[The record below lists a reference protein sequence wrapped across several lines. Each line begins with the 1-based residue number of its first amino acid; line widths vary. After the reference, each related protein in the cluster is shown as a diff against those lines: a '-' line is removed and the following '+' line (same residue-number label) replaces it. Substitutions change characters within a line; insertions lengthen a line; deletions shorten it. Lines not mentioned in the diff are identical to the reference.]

1 MDVFTGEIVESNVA
15 VKDGLIAGVSRSY
28 RGKKEIDLGG
38 RYLAP
43 GYIDAHLHLESTMVT
58 PNELV
63 CTAAKHGTTTFIVDP
78 HEAANVSG
86 AAGIDYILNQT
97 EKSPANVYVMMPS
110 CVPSTSVDDNG
121 CVFSANDMYP
131 YVRNPRVLGLGEVTI
146 TRYETKL
153 IQDTTYD
160 TMMKLMD
167 KNAMFALESLE
178 ANKEKFKNRERYEK
192 IENNIKMIILKFT
205 LSYLNDQEIE
215 AKYVDYDTEKIEN
228 GYKNIDVQLIKDLIY
243 YISKKCNNLYKVKL
257 MKLLWYIDNLY
268 YNQYGKAM
276 TGLVYTHQ
284 KMGALPIGNEEI
296 MKFNCIKVEEII
308 NENSDEVLVGYHI
321 KPNEDYEFKGL
332 KKDQKKIVDEVL
344 KKFENYTTKNIV
356 EYMHEE
362 KAYKD
367 TKYNEIIDYSYSKFI
382 KI

>member
-1 MDVFTGEIVESNVA
+1 MNSKLLRVVKRYCPLCDKEHEVEERERLSSINIKGECVKYKEGYFECKETNEEENEFVSAKMMDENLLRARDVYRKEHNMLTSLEI
-15 VKDGLIAGVSRSY
+15 KQIRQKYGVTQAEFSY
-28 RGKKEIDLGG
+28 
-38 RYLAP
+38 
-43 GYIDAHLHLESTMVT
+43 M
-58 PNELV
+58 
-63 CTAAKHGTTTFIVDP
+63 
-78 HEAANVSG
+78 
-86 AAGIDYILNQT
+86 
-97 EKSPANVYVMMPS
+97 
-110 CVPSTSVDDNG
+110 
-121 CVFSANDMYP
+121 
-131 YVRNPRVLGLGEVTI
+131 LGLGEVTI

-268 YNQYGKAM
+268 YNQYGKA
-276 TGLVYTHQ
+276 
-284 KMGALPIGNEEI
+284 
-296 MKFNCIKVEEII
+296 NCDNHLSI
-308 NENSDEVLVGYHI
+308 
-321 KPNEDYEFKGL
+321 
-332 KKDQKKIVDEVL
+332 
-344 KKFENYTTKNIV
+344 
-356 EYMHEE
+356 
-362 KAYKD
+362 
-367 TKYNEIIDYSYSKFI
+367 
-382 KI
+382 

>member
-1 MDVFTGEIVESNVA
+1 MVKEVGNMNSKLLRVVKRYCPLCDKEHEVEERERLSSINIKGECVKYKEGYFECKETNEEENEFVSAKMMDENLLRARDVYRKEHNMLTSLEI
-15 VKDGLIAGVSRSY
+15 KQIRQKYGVTQAEFSY
-28 RGKKEIDLGG
+28 
-38 RYLAP
+38 
-43 GYIDAHLHLESTMVT
+43 M
-58 PNELV
+58 
-63 CTAAKHGTTTFIVDP
+63 
-78 HEAANVSG
+78 
-86 AAGIDYILNQT
+86 
-97 EKSPANVYVMMPS
+97 
-110 CVPSTSVDDNG
+110 
-121 CVFSANDMYP
+121 
-131 YVRNPRVLGLGEVTI
+131 LGLGEVTI

-284 KMGALPIGNEEI
+284 KKCSFCN
-296 MKFNCIKVEEII
+296 
-308 NENSDEVLVGYHI
+308 
-321 KPNEDYEFKGL
+321 
-332 KKDQKKIVDEVL
+332 KKIYRINGRYILFGTISEAV
-344 KKFENYTTKNIV
+344 FNQKNADKLPGV
-356 EYMHEE
+356 FGVFPFFRFHS
-362 KAYKD
+362 
-367 TKYNEIIDYSYSKFI
+367 IDVRFCECNRANSGVPERESPALRLE
-382 KI
+382 

>member
-1 MDVFTGEIVESNVA
+1 
-15 VKDGLIAGVSRSY
+15 
-28 RGKKEIDLGG
+28 
-38 RYLAP
+38 
-43 GYIDAHLHLESTMVT
+43 
-58 PNELV
+58 
-63 CTAAKHGTTTFIVDP
+63 
-78 HEAANVSG
+78 
-86 AAGIDYILNQT
+86 
-97 EKSPANVYVMMPS
+97 
-110 CVPSTSVDDNG
+110 
-121 CVFSANDMYP
+121 
-131 YVRNPRVLGLGEVTI
+131 
-146 TRYETKL
+146 
-153 IQDTTYD
+153 
-160 TMMKLMD
+160 
-167 KNAMFALESLE
+167 
-178 ANKEKFKNRERYEK
+178 
-192 IENNIKMIILKFT
+192 
-205 LSYLNDQEIE
+205 
-215 AKYVDYDTEKIEN
+215 
-228 GYKNIDVQLIKDLIY
+228 
-243 YISKKCNNLYKVKL
+243 

-382 KI
+382 KIWRKTHFKKQRYVL

>member
-1 MDVFTGEIVESNVA
+1 MVKEVGNMNSKLLRVVKRYCPLCDKEHEVEERERLSSINIKGECVKYKEVYFECKETNEEENEFVSAKMMDENLLRSRDVYRKEHNMLTSLEI
-15 VKDGLIAGVSRSY
+15 KQIRQKYGVTQAEFSY
-28 RGKKEIDLGG
+28 
-38 RYLAP
+38 
-43 GYIDAHLHLESTMVT
+43 M
-58 PNELV
+58 
-63 CTAAKHGTTTFIVDP
+63 
-78 HEAANVSG
+78 
-86 AAGIDYILNQT
+86 
-97 EKSPANVYVMMPS
+97 
-110 CVPSTSVDDNG
+110 
-121 CVFSANDMYP
+121 
-131 YVRNPRVLGLGEVTI
+131 LGLGEVTI

-308 NENSDEVLVGYHI
+308 NENSDDVLVGYHI

>member
-1 MDVFTGEIVESNVA
+1 
-15 VKDGLIAGVSRSY
+15 
-28 RGKKEIDLGG
+28 
-38 RYLAP
+38 
-43 GYIDAHLHLESTMVT
+43 
-58 PNELV
+58 
-63 CTAAKHGTTTFIVDP
+63 
-78 HEAANVSG
+78 
-86 AAGIDYILNQT
+86 
-97 EKSPANVYVMMPS
+97 
-110 CVPSTSVDDNG
+110 
-121 CVFSANDMYP
+121 
-131 YVRNPRVLGLGEVTI
+131 
-146 TRYETKL
+146 
-153 IQDTTYD
+153 
-160 TMMKLMD
+160 MMKLMD

-308 NENSDEVLVGYHI
+308 NENSDDVLVGYHI

-332 KKDQKKIVDEVL
+332 KKDQKKIVDNKYADIDVQLERRADLIPNLVNTV
-344 KKFENYTTKNIV
+344 KGYVEHEDDAIEKVTTARENLVNAKGI
-356 EYMHEE
+356 EE
-362 KAYKD
+362 KANANNELSNALNNLMVIVE
-367 TKYNEIIDYSYSKFI
+367 KYW
-382 KI
+382 